1 MPRLLKEGQ
10 ERKVS
15 LSVAIEPK
23 VLEGV
28 DQNIKTLHS
37 WLKSKYGVTDK
48 ELKEISRSYFIRE
61 CLTLFSRPE
70 CVETT
75 AMGAAFLAGLA
86 SGFWKDQAELRHIWR
101 EDRSFSPALGEAERL
116 RRVEN
121 WNRAVRRSL
130 DWIPRG

>member
-10 ERKVS
+10 ERKLS

-23 VLEGV
+23 VLAGV
-28 DQNIKTLHS
+28 DKNIETLRS

-70 CVETT
+70 CVDIIKN
-75 AMGAAFLAGLA
+75 AAALYLGVNTSQTSLF
-86 SGFWKDQAELRHIWR
+86 
-101 EDRSFSPALGEAERL
+101 EDEK
-116 RRVEN
+116 RV
-121 WNRAVRRSL
+121 
-130 DWIPRG
+130 

>member
-37 WLKSKYGVTDK
+37 WLKAKYGVTDK

-70 CVETT
+70 CVEIIKN
-75 AMGAAFLAGLA
+75 AAALYLGVDTSQTSLF
-86 SGFWKDQAELRHIWR
+86 
-101 EDRSFSPALGEAERL
+101 EDEKS
-116 RRVEN
+116 V
-121 WNRAVRRSL
+121 
-130 DWIPRG
+130 

>member
-10 ERKVS
+10 ERKLS

-23 VLEGV
+23 VLAGV
-28 DQNIKTLHS
+28 DKNIETLRS

-70 CVETT
+70 CVDIIKN
-75 AMGAAFLAGLA
+75 AAAFYLGVNTSQTSL
-86 SGFWKDQAELRHIWR
+86 F
-101 EDRSFSPALGEAERL
+101 EDEKS
-116 RRVEN
+116 V
-121 WNRAVRRSL
+121 
-130 DWIPRG
+130 

>member
-37 WLKSKYGVTDK
+37 WLKAKYGVTDK

-70 CVETT
+70 CVEIIKN
-75 AMGAAFLAGLA
+75 AAALYLGVNTSQTSLF
-86 SGFWKDQAELRHIWR
+86 
-101 EDRSFSPALGEAERL
+101 EDEKS
-116 RRVEN
+116 V
-121 WNRAVRRSL
+121 
-130 DWIPRG
+130 

>member
-28 DQNIKTLHS
+28 DQNIKALHS
-37 WLKSKYGVTDK
+37 WLKAKYGVTDK
-48 ELKEISRSYFIRE
+48 ELREISRSYFIRE

-70 CVETT
+70 CVDIIKS
-75 AMGAAFLAGLA
+75 AA
-86 SGFWKDQAELRHIWR
+86 
-101 EDRSFSPALGEAERL
+101 ALYLG
-116 RRVEN
+116 VN
-121 WNRAVRRSL
+121 TSQTSL
-130 DWIPRG
+130 FGDEKSV

>member
-10 ERKVS
+10 ERKLS

-23 VLEGV
+23 VLAGV
-28 DQNIKTLHS
+28 DKNIETLRS

-70 CVETT
+70 CVDIIKN
-75 AMGAAFLAGLA
+75 AAALYLGVNTSQTSLF
-86 SGFWKDQAELRHIWR
+86 
-101 EDRSFSPALGEAERL
+101 EDEKS
-116 RRVEN
+116 V
-121 WNRAVRRSL
+121 
-130 DWIPRG
+130 

>member
-70 CVETT
+70 CVEIIKN
-75 AMGAAFLAGLA
+75 AAALYLGVNTSQTSLF
-86 SGFWKDQAELRHIWR
+86 
-101 EDRSFSPALGEAERL
+101 EDEKS
-116 RRVEN
+116 V
-121 WNRAVRRSL
+121 
-130 DWIPRG
+130 